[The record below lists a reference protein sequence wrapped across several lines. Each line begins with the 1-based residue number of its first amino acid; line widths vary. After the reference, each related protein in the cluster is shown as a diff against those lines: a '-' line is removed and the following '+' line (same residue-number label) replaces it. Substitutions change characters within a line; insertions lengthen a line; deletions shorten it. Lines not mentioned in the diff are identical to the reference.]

1 MALTE
6 LEFRSGVTAQTI
18 SVATTADGLDEA
30 DGETFTVTLSGPG
43 NAELA
48 TGAKTATGTI
58 NDNDGEPEVSIT
70 GAPVVVEG
78 TAASFVVELSAES
91 RKTVTVSYA
100 TADGTALKSEDYTA
114 VALTE
119 LEFRSGVTAQTIS
132 VATTVDGLDEADGET
147 FTVTLSGPGNAE
159 LATGAKTATGT
170 INDND
175 GEPEV
180 SITGAPVVVEGTAA
194 SFVVEL
200 SAESRKTVTVSYE
213 TADGTALASEDYTK
227 VAATTL
233 EFRSGVT
240 AQTISVATTVDG
252 LDEADGETFT
262 VTLSAPVNA
271 ELATGAKTATGT
283 IDDNDGEPEVSI
295 TGAPVVTEGTA
306 ASFVVELSGESRKTV
321 TVSYATADG
330 TALKSEDYTA
340 VALTELE
347 FRSGVTAQTISV
359 ATTADGL
366 DEADGETFTV
376 TLSAPVNAELAT
388 GAKTATGTIDDNDDE
403 PEVSIT
409 GAPVVVE
416 GTAASFVVELS
427 GESRKTV
434 TVSYKTADG
443 TALASEDYTAVALT
457 ELEFT
462 SGVTAKTISVA
473 TTADGFDEAD
483 GETFTVTL
491 SAPGNAAL
499 ATDATTA
506 TGTIDDNDDEPK
518 VSITGAPVVV
528 EGTAASFVVELS
540 AESRKTVTV
549 SYKTADGTALAS
561 EDYTAVALTE
571 LEFRSGVTAQTISV
585 ATTVD
590 GFDEADGETFTVTL
604 SAPGNAA
611 LATDATTATGTIN
624 DNDDP
629 PEVSITGTP
638 VVVEGTAA
646 SFVVELSVESRKTVT
661 VSYETAD
668 GTALESEDYTA
679 VALTELE
686 FRSGVT
692 AQTISVAT
700 TVDGFDE
707 ADGETFTVTL
717 SDPDN
722 AELATGAKTTTGTIN
737 DNDDPPGVSIKGTPV
752 VTEGTAAS
760 FVVELSGESRKTVTV
775 SYETADGTALADE
788 DYPEVDATEVE
799 FTSGVTAQ
807 TISVATSED
816 TLNESNE
823 SFKVTLSSASNATLD
838 TDDAEA
844 TGTIEDDD
852 ELTAAVTA
860 DSETG
865 TVAEGDSTAFTVKL
879 TGGTSTAEVVVGYS
893 LVGSATELD
902 DYEAPSGKLTIG
914 SPLTSGQIAI
924 KTLEDDVLDWGETLE
939 VRLDSATSAGTVNV
953 SDATA
958 ETRIVDS
965 SEVTVSVKAAVFVE
979 DDPDT
984 PEDESQDTSV
994 VAEGGTA
1001 SFVVELSGTVSVAV
1015 AVPYETADGSALA
1028 GADKDYTE
1036 NSGTLN
1042 FAPTETSKTVEVVT
1056 RDDGLSEV
1064 DETFEVRLTATSL
1077 PDGVSV
1083 AKASATGTITDNDT
1097 LTAAVTADNP
1107 TVTEDQSATFTVTL
1121 TEATS
1126 TAEVVVDYS
1135 LVGTATEGDDYTAP
1149 SGKLT
1154 IGASDASGEIAIKT
1168 LEDDVLDRGETLE
1181 VRLDKARTDGTAT
1194 VSTATAETTITDPG
1208 TVQVSVTGLTVNEGD
1223 PPVTVDKSSV
1233 EEGEPASFV
1242 VQLSSAVQKTVE
1254 VSYATSDGTGDA
1266 AATAGTD
1273 YTAATVTLA
1282 FSSKETSK
1290 TVAVTTTEDTDNEA
1304 DETFTVT
1311 LTGVTLPDGVS
1322 LDASATTA
1330 TGTIENDDALTAT
1343 VKANAENVTE
1353 GNAAGFTVELTGG
1366 TSTADVEV
1374 TYTWASTGTAGTDYT
1389 APNGLLTI
1397 ATPDSSGTISIA
1409 TLTDDVLDPGETL
1422 SVTLTDATTAT
1433 GTATVGTPATATTT
1447 IAQEGTVT
1455 VSVRK
1460 DEVLDDDT
1468 TQDVDEYEDKSIVE
1482 EGGSASFIV
1491 ELSGAVA
1498 SAVEVS
1504 YATSDGTAEAGTN
1517 QAGDDKD
1524 YRPASGTLI
1533 FKSGESLT
1541 QTIAVTTTN
1550 DTLNEPTEKF
1560 TVTLTGPDLPD
1571 QVSIGTSSAQG
1582 TITDN
1587 DDLTVAVT
1595 AVETSVD
1602 EGETAEFA
1610 VALTGGTSTAEVLVT
1625 YTVGG
1630 TATAGDDY
1638 TAPDLT
1644 LTIGTGVASGTIAIE
1659 TLIDRVLEDNDETV
1673 EVTLTGATTSTGTAT
1688 VDANN
1693 ATASTAINNTT
1704 TATVIV
1710 KPPPGAARTA
1720 IASRSASA
1728 QHDERAAKRSTRLMI
1743 AASCY
1748 TCADEGESVDIYLG
1762 LGHPDGGTVELES
1775 GETVSVAY
1783 QTAGGSADASDY
1795 AATSGTLVFAPNESG
1810 DAVADP
1816 IRLQTTEDTLNEAD
1830 EQFALTF
1837 MAATLPD
1844 GKTTSPGSVPVTIED
1859 DDPLTVEVTRDSASV
1874 EEGNSATFT
1883 VSVTGSNEMTAPV
1896 VINYTASGPVST
1908 GASGNLTIAVGDST
1922 GTITIGTRDDSV
1934 IGPNAPIRVTLSASS
1949 AGEVN
1954 VVGSPASTS
1963 VADDDKPTV
1972 QVSPDAAEV
1981 TEGDQA
1987 TFTVTLSVGSPA
1999 DVRVGYSVSG
2009 VRTVADDSATVDKAT
2024 ADQDFTTPHSMLTIS
2039 AGASSGKITVDTL
2052 TDKLLERD
2060 ETFEVK
2066 LDPARSTSTVTVD
2079 RTPAITTIKEAASVT
2094 LTLDPDSISE
2104 DGGVALVTATVSQDS
2119 EMFEVR
2125 VSAEAVAPGVAG
2137 DFALT
2142 ANSVL
2147 HFAADAT
2154 TSTGTVTITAVDN
2167 DVDAADKTVTVTGT
2181 VAVRGDT
2188 LPGLP
2193 VSPATL
2199 TITDD
2204 DERGV
2209 TVDPDKLELAPGD
2222 PTTPY
2227 SVRLNSEPTDAVTVQ
2242 LTPSDDDYVAVSPR
2256 ALTFTPNDWETPQEV
2271 EVTAHSNA
2279 PANDTVTISHVASGG
2294 DYGGESASVTITIFD
2309 PPSVTI
2315 ADADAVEKQE
2325 EAAFEVS
2332 LSATS
2337 SRQVTVNYKTYNGTA
2352 KAGEDFGEDYRAAE
2366 GTRPSRRGRPA
2377 PRSGF
2382 RW

>member
-1 MALTE
+1 M
-6 LEFRSGVTAQTI
+6 
-18 SVATTADGLDEA
+18 
-30 DGETFTVTLSGPG
+30 
-43 NAELA
+43 
-48 TGAKTATGTI
+48 
-58 NDNDGEPEVSIT
+58 
-70 GAPVVVEG
+70 
-78 TAASFVVELSAES
+78 
-91 RKTVTVSYA
+91 
-100 TADGTALKSEDYTA
+100 
-114 VALTE
+114 
-119 LEFRSGVTAQTIS
+119 
-132 VATTVDGLDEADGET
+132 
-147 FTVTLSGPGNAE
+147 
-159 LATGAKTATGT
+159 
-170 INDND
+170 
-175 GEPEV
+175 
-180 SITGAPVVVEGTAA
+180 
-194 SFVVEL
+194 
-200 SAESRKTVTVSYE
+200 
-213 TADGTALASEDYTK
+213 
-227 VAATTL
+227 
-233 EFRSGVT
+233 
-240 AQTISVATTVDG
+240 
-252 LDEADGETFT
+252 
-262 VTLSAPVNA
+262 
-271 ELATGAKTATGT
+271 
-283 IDDNDGEPEVSI
+283 
-295 TGAPVVTEGTA
+295 
-306 ASFVVELSGESRKTV
+306 
-321 TVSYATADG
+321 
-330 TALKSEDYTA
+330 
-340 VALTELE
+340 
-347 FRSGVTAQTISV
+347 
-359 ATTADGL
+359 
-366 DEADGETFTV
+366 
-376 TLSAPVNAELAT
+376 
-388 GAKTATGTIDDNDDE
+388 
-403 PEVSIT
+403 
-409 GAPVVVE
+409 
-416 GTAASFVVELS
+416 
-427 GESRKTV
+427 
-434 TVSYKTADG
+434 
-443 TALASEDYTAVALT
+443 
-457 ELEFT
+457 
-462 SGVTAKTISVA
+462 
-473 TTADGFDEAD
+473 
-483 GETFTVTL
+483 
-491 SAPGNAAL
+491 
-499 ATDATTA
+499 
-506 TGTIDDNDDEPK
+506 
-518 VSITGAPVVV
+518 
-528 EGTAASFVVELS
+528 
-540 AESRKTVTV
+540 
-549 SYKTADGTALAS
+549 
-561 EDYTAVALTE
+561 
-571 LEFRSGVTAQTISV
+571 
-585 ATTVD
+585 
-590 GFDEADGETFTVTL
+590 
-604 SAPGNAA
+604 
-611 LATDATTATGTIN
+611 
-624 DNDDP
+624 
-629 PEVSITGTP
+629 
-638 VVVEGTAA
+638 
-646 SFVVELSVESRKTVT
+646 
-661 VSYETAD
+661 
-668 GTALESEDYTA
+668 
-679 VALTELE
+679 
-686 FRSGVT
+686 
-692 AQTISVAT
+692 
-700 TVDGFDE
+700 
-707 ADGETFTVTL
+707 
-717 SDPDN
+717 
-722 AELATGAKTTTGTIN
+722 
-737 DNDDPPGVSIKGTPV
+737 
-752 VTEGTAAS
+752 
-760 FVVELSGESRKTVTV
+760 
-775 SYETADGTALADE
+775 
-788 DYPEVDATEVE
+788 
-799 FTSGVTAQ
+799 
-807 TISVATSED
+807 
-816 TLNESNE
+816 
-823 SFKVTLSSASNATLD
+823 
-838 TDDAEA
+838 
-844 TGTIEDDD
+844 
-852 ELTAAVTA
+852 
-860 DSETG
+860 
-865 TVAEGDSTAFTVKL
+865 
-879 TGGTSTAEVVVGYS
+879 
-893 LVGSATELD
+893 
-902 DYEAPSGKLTIG
+902 
-914 SPLTSGQIAI
+914 
-924 KTLEDDVLDWGETLE
+924 LDWGETLE

-1154 IGASDASGEIAIKT
+1154 IGASDASGKIAIKT
-1168 LEDDVLDRGETLE
+1168 LEDDVLDLGETLG

-1194 VSTATAETTITDPG
+1194 VSTATAATTITDPG

-1242 VQLSSAVQKTVE
+1242 VELSGAVQKTVE
-1254 VSYATSDGTGDA
+1254 VSYATSDGTGND

-1273 YTAATVTLA
+1273 YTAADVTLTFA
-1282 FSSKETSK
+1282 SKETTK

-1524 YRPASGTLI
+1524 YRPASGKLTFNSGKSLI
-1533 FKSGESLT
+1533 

-1587 DDLTVAVT
+1587 DDLTAAVT

-1610 VALTGGTSTAEVLVT
+1610 VALTGGTSTAAVLVT

-1638 TAPDLT
+1638 TVPDLT
-1644 LTIGTGVASGTIAIE
+1644 LTIGTGVASGTIAIK

-1874 EEGNSATFT
+1874 EEGNPATFT

-1896 VINYTASGPVST
+1896 VIDYTASGPVST

-1934 IGPNAPIRVTLSASS
+1934 IGHNAPIRVTLSASS

-1963 VADDDKPTV
+1963 VADDDELTV
-1972 QVSPDAAEV
+1972 RVRPDAANV
-1981 TEGDQA
+1981 TEGDPA
-1987 TFTVTLSVGSPA
+1987 TFTVTLSDRSPA

-2009 VRTVADDSATVDKAT
+2009 VRTVAGDTATVDEAT
-2024 ADQDFTTPHSMLTIS
+2024 ADQDFTAPHDMLTIS
-2039 AGASSGKITVDTL
+2039 AGASSGKITVETL

-2066 LDPARSTSTVTVD
+2066 LDPARSMSTVTVD
-2079 RTPAITTIKEAASVT
+2079 RTPAITTINEAASVT

-2125 VSAEAVAPGVAG
+2125 VAAEAVAPGVAG
-2137 DFALT
+2137 DFVLT

-2154 TSTGTVTITAVDN
+2154 TSTGTVTISAVDN

-2193 VSPATL
+2193 VTPATL

-2242 LTPSDDDYVAVSPR
+2242 LTPSDDDYVAVSP
-2256 ALTFTPNDWETPQEV
+2256 AG
-2271 EVTAHSNA
+2271 AHVH
-2279 PANDTVTISHVASGG
+2279 T
-2294 DYGGESASVTITIFD
+2294 E
-2309 PPSVTI
+2309 
-2315 ADADAVEKQE
+2315 
-2325 EAAFEVS
+2325 
-2332 LSATS
+2332 
-2337 SRQVTVNYKTYNGTA
+2337 
-2352 KAGEDFGEDYRAAE
+2352 
-2366 GTRPSRRGRPA
+2366 
-2377 PRSGF
+2377 
-2382 RW
+2382 